1 MFEMTALFWLII
13 AVLPYQFVNQYT
25 RELLLFI
32 VKLFN
37 NLACNRI
44 LLWALGKAFYL
55 SLLVTNP
62 TLDCKAFK
70 ISSNQAVPFVV
81 KDLW

>member
-1 MFEMTALFWLII
+1 MFEMTALFWLTT
-13 AVLPYQFVNQYT
+13 AVLQNQFFNQYT
-25 RELLLFI
+25 HELLLLI
-32 VKLFN
+32 VILFN

-44 LLWALGKAFYL
+44 LPWALGKAFYM
-55 SLLVTNP
+55 SLLVRNP